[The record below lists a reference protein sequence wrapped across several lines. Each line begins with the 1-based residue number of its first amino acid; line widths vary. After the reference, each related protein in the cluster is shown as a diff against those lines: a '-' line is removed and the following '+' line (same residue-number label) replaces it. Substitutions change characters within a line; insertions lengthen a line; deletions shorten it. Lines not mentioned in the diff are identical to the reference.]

1 MQTFCFKQAQTACFG
16 LAVQYS
22 LNAFLYVSPPVIL
35 SKYFSVVLL
44 IGYVVVQFIPSLLDI
59 VASELLVSFLC
70 HKIVLL
76 MLLFD
81 LTKTSK

>member
-1 MQTFCFKQAQTACFG
+1 MQTFCSKQAQTACFG

-81 LTKTSK
+81 LTKASK